1 MEAGL
6 RISYMSHIGTIRF
19 SGPVEGTSGTWL
31 GIEWDDPKRGKH
43 DGSKDGKQ
51 YFKCL

>member
-1 MEAGL
+1 MK
-6 RISYMSHIGTIRF
+6 HIGTVRF
-19 SGPVEGTSGTWL
+19 SGPVEQTSGTWL

-51 YFKCL
+51 YFECL